1 MQLSF
6 DIGEEGGRSE
16 SPALQRFRTMAEDAI
31 SMEKLVED
39 LEENLSEVKKR
50 LNRLKTIDLPDL
62 MAECGMSEFKS
73 ETGFKI
79 TIDDFVSGSLPK
91 EDDKRSAAINW
102 LETNGAAAIIK
113 SELQMVFEKSQHN
126 EALSVKADLENK
138 GYAVAAKMGVHP
150 QTLIAHVKE
159 RLRNGDE
166 IPLDVLGLY
175 AGRVAKIKAPKSK

>member
-1 MQLSF
+1 MQISF
-6 DIGEEGGRSE
+6 DIGEDEGRDE
-16 SPALQRFRTMAEDAI
+16 SPALLRFRTMAENAI

-39 LEENLSEVKKR
+39 LEENLSDVKKQ
-50 LNRLKTIDLPDL
+50 LNRLKTVDLPDM

-91 EDDKRSAAINW
+91 EDERRSAAISW
-102 LETNGAAAIIK
+102 LENNGAAALIK

-138 GYAVAAKMGVHP
+138 GYEVSAKMGVHP

-159 RLRNGDE
+159 RMRNGDE
-166 IPLDVLGLY
+166 IPLDILGLY
-175 AGRVAKIKAPKSK
+175 AGRVAKIKSPKSK